1 MSSLVKGITGG
12 DVTTLITPHEVATI
26 RAHFPITERCVYLDH
41 AFVGP
46 LSRDAAS
53 AVQNATEQHEHG
65 GSLSFANLIG
75 KTDGVR
81 ALFADFIGADPS
93 EIAIV
98 NTTSMA
104 ISIVANGISWE
115 TGDNVVIPE
124 NEYLS
129 NVYPWQHLSRR
140 GIELRKVPSH
150 DGRVTVDQ
158 LLNACDRRTRIVAV
172 SWVQFSNGYRTDV
185 SALGEACRSRGILL
199 VVDANHAV
207 GALTMDVHEL
217 PIDILATQ
225 SFKWMLGPF
234 NVAWLYVRHDLI
246 DRLEPF
252 AVGPLSAVPDMSFLN
267 QTLAL
272 RSDAGRFETGV
283 PNFTGILGVGASLAL
298 LNRVGIQTIEKRILD
313 LSDYLAEG
321 LQSRGYRVLSPRAR
335 PEERSGILVY
345 RHAKPEIAVPRT
357 RENTAL
363 ADEQIRSKGLD
374 RRGNDPWH
382 SACLD
387 RLIENGIILSMR
399 EGALRASPHFYNTE
413 DEIDRLLE
421 VLP

>member
-1 MSSLVKGITGG
+1 M
-12 DVTTLITPHEVATI
+12 TPDEVASI
-26 RAHFPITERCVYLDH
+26 RAHFPITERCIYLDH

-46 LSRDAAS
+46 LSRDAAT
-53 AVQNATEQHEHG
+53 AVQNVTEQHEHQG
-65 GSLSFANLIG
+65 ALSFASLIEQ
-75 KTDGVR
+75 TDGVR
-81 ALFADFIGADPS
+81 TLFANFIGADPS
-93 EIAIV
+93 EIAIL

-104 ISIVANGISWE
+104 LSIVANGISWD

-140 GIELRKVPSH
+140 GIELRKVPTH

-158 LLNACDRRTRIVAV
+158 LLKACDRRTRIVAV

-185 SALGEACRSRGILL
+185 STLGEACRSRGILL

-207 GALTMDVHEL
+207 GALAVDVHEL
-217 PIDILATQ
+217 PIDVLATQ

-234 NVAWLYVRHDLI
+234 NVAWLYVRRDLI

-252 AVGPLSAVPDMSFLN
+252 AVGPLSAEPDISFLN
-267 QTLAL
+267 QKLAL

-283 PNFTGILGVGASLAL
+283 PNFAGILGVGASLAL
-298 LNRVGIQTIEKRILD
+298 LNRVGIRSIERRILY

-321 LQSRGYRVLSPRAR
+321 LQTRGYRVLSPRVH
-335 PEERSGILVY
+335 PEERSGILIY
-345 RHAKPEIAVPRT
+345 RHARPEAAMRPV
-357 RENTAL
+357 REGATFAQ
-363 ADEQIRSKGLD
+363 DQIRSKGLD
-374 RRGNDPWH
+374 RRGHDPWH

-413 DEIDRLLE
+413 EEIERLLDA
-421 VLP
+421 LP